1 MHSQDRLCHVLHATS
16 DSFYMHWLRQLNI
29 MQHCHILSIGDCSKA
44 EARRYFEEDL
54 LPHVP
59 QQLQSGLVFDDLY
72 RVFGGKLAHLSDYSE
87 PFLCELLAH
96 RADDLTATEYCNN
109 DGLLTR
115 TPLPLP

>member
-87 PFLCELLAH
+87 IGRAH
-96 RADDLTATEYCNN
+96 V
-109 DGLLTR
+109 
-115 TPLPLP
+115 